1 MALNEITLRANNNNF
16 PSNRGVSHTRQ
27 TTLFDALGTS
37 QRRNKRLRRPQC
49 LENGQENTPPEDGY
63 EADTPAM
70 AEKRIRIDAP
80 ICTPPIY
87 NPSSRTAWSA
97 GAIGGSR
104 GLYSPYAALR
114 TRQHHAISPGCISTI
129 GRFAAMVSP
138 AAAVFRLCTDAD
150 SQLNTLPLAC
160 KYSSV
165 SGAQGSR
172 LALADEGGHVSIFD
186 TLNIDTAESAADAGL
201 QPIARWRAHDNAVFD
216 VEWSADNTQAVTAS
230 ADESCCLW
238 DVESQQ
244 QLGSFIGHSQTV
256 RAVSWRHEDHHC
268 FATAS
273 RDGAVMMWDVRCNK
287 TRREDGYAHRPV
299 NIISS
304 AHYGVWNSKMSVRG
318 KKHITGGS
326 VTAIQ
331 HLRHNTHLIAS
342 AGSTSEVVKYWD
354 VRMKAAPRAS
364 ALPTPVAS
372 SLLLSSTRRSRGT
385 SSLVLDPDGTRLY
398 TACNDNRL
406 YVHNALAPGLPI
418 AQLSAPEFECQSFN
432 IGSAASPCGRHI
444 AAGSSNG
451 SVVVWELDRFGY
463 SSSGRRAVLQGHTKE
478 AGCIAW
484 YPGKDRTQLATCGD
498 DGILR
503 IWEEDQM
510 LADSARTDP
519 AKRFFWG
526 TSQVHS
532 PTQPAL

>member
-1 MALNEITLRANNNNF
+1 M
-16 PSNRGVSHTRQ
+16 
-27 TTLFDALGTS
+27 
-37 QRRNKRLRRPQC
+37 
-49 LENGQENTPPEDGY
+49 
-63 EADTPAM
+63 
-70 AEKRIRIDAP
+70 
-80 ICTPPIY
+80 
-87 NPSSRTAWSA
+87 
-97 GAIGGSR
+97 
-104 GLYSPYAALR
+104 
-114 TRQHHAISPGCISTI
+114 
-129 GRFAAMVSP
+129 
-138 AAAVFRLCTDAD
+138 
-150 SQLNTLPLAC
+150 PLAC

-165 SGAQGSR
+165 AGAHGSR

-186 TLNIDTAESAADAGL
+186 TLNIDTSESAADAGL

-216 VEWSADNTQAVTAS
+216 VEWSADNTQFVTAS
-230 ADESCCLW
+230 ADECCRLW

-244 QLGSFIGHSQTV
+244 QLGSFVGHSQTV
-256 RAVSWRHEDHHC
+256 RAVSWRHEDQHC

-273 RDGAVMMWDVRCNK
+273 RDGAVMMWDTRCNK
-287 TRREDGYAHRPV
+287 TLCDDGYVHRPV
-299 NIISS
+299 NTINR
-304 AHYGVWNSKMSVRG
+304 AHYGVWSSKLSARG

-372 SLLLSSTRRSRGT
+372 SLLLSSTKRSRGT

-398 TACNDNRL
+398 AACNDNRL

-432 IGSAASPCGRHI
+432 IGSAASPCGRHL

-451 SVVVWELDRFGY
+451 NVVVWELDRFGCN
-463 SSSGRRAVLQGHTKE
+463 SSGRRAVLQGHTKE

-484 YPGKDRTQLATCGD
+484 YPGKDRAQLATCGD

-503 IWEEDQM
+503 IWDENQM
-510 LADSARTDP
+510 LADAAQTDP

-526 TSQVHS
+526 TSKVHN
-532 PTQPAL
+532 PAQPAL